1 MRIEDKWDDGVL
13 YHIGF
18 QVSLDGELRNIRKN
32 LVLPVELD
40 RLELEKL
47 IKENFHLVTK
57 VQFIEYYDELLILKN
72 KGWFEKVR

>member
-13 YHIGF
+13 YNIGF

-47 IKENFHLVTK
+47 IKENFHLVTQ
-57 VQFIEYYDELLILKN
+57 VQFIEYYDELLILK
-72 KGWFEKVR
+72 K

>member
-13 YHIGF
+13 YHIEF
-18 QVSLDGELRNIRKN
+18 QVSLDGELSNIRKN

-47 IKENFHLVTK
+47 IKENFNLVTQ
-57 VQFIEYYDELLILKN
+57 VLFIEYYDELLILKN
-72 KGWFEKVR
+72 KG

>member
-32 LVLPVELD
+32 WTDVNKVD
-40 RLELEKL
+40 
-47 IKENFHLVTK
+47 TK
-57 VQFIEYYDELLILKN
+57 IDTI
-72 KGWFEKVR
+72 

>member
-1 MRIEDKWDDGVL
+1 MDDGVL

-47 IKENFHLVTK
+47 IKENFHLVTQ
-57 VQFIEYYDELLILKN
+57 VQFIEYYDELLILK
-72 KGWFEKVR
+72 K

>member
-47 IKENFHLVTK
+47 IKENFHLVTQ

-72 KGWFEKVR
+72 KG